1 MIGTAG
7 KDKSEEKQINC
18 QRLCREYSSI
28 QRQHP
33 FLSVGRE
40 KWENVGH
47 GPAWKPQT
55 KVST

>member
-1 MIGTAG
+1 MIVSGG
-7 KDKSEEKQINC
+7 KDKSEEKRINC
-18 QRLCREYSSI
+18 QRPCTVYSSI

-47 GPAWKPQT
+47 RPAWKPQT
-55 KVST
+55 KVSI